1 MLTLKK
7 KKKNFLDN
15 NDEAIGYILSLLT
28 KRCDENKFNIYNK
41 DKLFK
46 QLINI
51 IIINSLV

>member
-7 KKKNFLDN
+7 KKKIFLEN
-15 NDEAIGYILSLLT
+15 NDQAIGYILSLLT
-28 KRCDENKFNIYNK
+28 KRCEEKKFNIYNK